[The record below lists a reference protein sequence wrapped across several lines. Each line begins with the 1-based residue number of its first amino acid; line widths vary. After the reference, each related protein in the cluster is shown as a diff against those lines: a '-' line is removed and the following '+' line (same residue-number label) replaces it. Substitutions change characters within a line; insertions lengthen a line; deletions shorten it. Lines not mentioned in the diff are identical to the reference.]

1 MDHTLSTNPTE
12 RTLQYWSSLDSLSAE
27 TQRAVGQA
35 SIVIVPQDGFRDH
48 TGPVFP
54 TGTVELFRL
63 LRERSPQST
72 PVEIAI
78 DEPEYKELTL
88 HYDLVT
94 LAGVV
99 VEYVVAPVVA
109 GLLVEYLKVRLGD
122 RFSKSDVEASIT
134 VDESDGVNHRAWEIK
149 YKGPA
154 PTFETTVQN
163 AIATLPRPEPKQAEK
178 PAKRE
183 LPSEN

>member
-1 MDHTLSTNPTE
+1 MDHTLSTNQTE

-27 TQRAVGQA
+27 TQRAVQKA
-35 SIVIVPQDGFRDH
+35 SVLIVPQNGFRDH

-63 LRERSPQST
+63 LRERSPQSAT
-72 PVEIAI
+72 VEIAV
-78 DEPEYKELTL
+78 DEPQYKELTL

-122 RFSKSDVEASIT
+122 RFSKSEVEASIT
-134 VDESDGVNHRAWEIK
+134 VDQSDGVSHRAWEIK

-154 PTFETTVQN
+154 PTFENTVQR
-163 AIATLPRPEPKQAEK
+163 AIAALAQPEPKPVENTT
-178 PAKRE
+178 KRE